1 MLQSEYN
8 NHRII
13 RLGRIIDVILN
24 GKKKKKK
31 NSTEN
36 TVENGLET
44 PNNYTERGFSVH
56 AS

>member
-1 MLQSEYN
+1 MN
-8 NHRII
+8 II
-13 RLGRIIDVILN
+13 IIVVRLGRIIDVILN

>member
-24 GKKKKKK
+24 GKKKKK

>member
-1 MLQSEYN
+1 MYFEW
-8 NHRII
+8 
-13 RLGRIIDVILN
+13 
-24 GKKKKKK
+24 KKKKK

-36 TVENGLET
+36 TVENGLEM